1 MSKHRQQVPLQRV
14 RRLLL
19 SHGAAAQPCKT
30 VLAAPADATRSC
42 VGSTVA
48 TRRCDGSGRY
58 TPSLSTGC
66 AAVDEGSHPVAVG
79 NWGSD
84 EGLVGD

>member
-1 MSKHRQQVPLQRV
+1 MAKHRQQVPLQRV
-14 RRLLL
+14 LL
-19 SHGAAAQPCKT
+19 SHGAAAQPCKMATRFYQVT

-66 AAVDEGSHPVAVG
+66 AAVEEGSHPVAVG
-79 NWGSD
+79 IR
-84 EGLVGD
+84 